1 MKKDW
6 ATSGLDL
13 HLELGR
19 DQPGH
24 GVRAGLE
31 SALREAVR
39 TGRLGPG
46 VRLPSSRA
54 LAADLGVAR
63 NTVAE
68 AYGQLVAEG
77 WLTAV
82 QGSGT
87 RVAGQAATG
96 LPTAAHSA
104 PAARQARAAGAPA
117 AGQAPVIGSPGAAS
131 SVPPGPR
138 VTPYRYSLRVGSPDL
153 SAFPRAA
160 WLAAARRALSAAP
173 SEAFGYGHPQG
184 RRELRAALA
193 EYLAR
198 ARGVR
203 AHPDRIVVCDGFGEG
218 LALLTRVLRARGATT
233 LAVEEYGL
241 PSARDTAVAA
251 GLRLAPLPVDGHGA
265 MADPA
270 SPASPASP
278 AGPAG
283 AALLTPAH
291 QFPLGAALAPGR
303 RTQFV
308 EWARDTGGLIIEDDY
323 DGEFRYDRQPVGAL
337 QALAPEHVVYAGSAS
352 KSLAPGF
359 RLGWLVLPAS
369 LVGEVTA
376 ARELTT
382 GPGSRLDQLTLA
394 EFITSGG
401 YDRHVRRSRLAYRR
415 RRDRLAA
422 ALGREAPRVRVT
434 GIAAGLHAL
443 CELPPGLTEDH
454 LVARAAARGL
464 EVEGLARYR
473 ATVSATNQA
482 TGSAT
487 NQTAGRATNQT
498 AGRATN
504 QTAGRATD
512 PATDAGRGQP
522 SRQALVIGYGSP
534 PEHSFSGAVARL
546 CAAFNDLA

>member
-31 SALREAVR
+31 TALREAVR

-87 RVAGQAATG
+87 RVAGQAAS
-96 LPTAAHSA
+96 LA
-104 PAARQARAAGAPA
+104 PAAHPAPAASQARAAGRAPT
-117 AGQAPVIGSPGAAS
+117 AGQAPVIGSPRAAS
-131 SVPPGPR
+131 SVPTSPR
-138 VTPYRYSLRVGSPDL
+138 VTAYRYSLRVGSPDL

-173 SEAFGYGHPQG
+173 SEAFGYGQPQG
-184 RRELRAALA
+184 RPELRAALA

-251 GLRLAPLPVDGHGA
+251 GLRLTTLPVDGHGA
-265 MADPA
+265 MAGPV
-270 SPASPASP
+270 
-278 AGPAG
+278 GPAG

-291 QFPLGAALAPGR
+291 QFPLGAALAPAR

-308 EWARDTGGLIIEDDY
+308 EWARDSGGLIIEDDY

-337 QALAPEHVVYAGSAS
+337 QALAPDHVAYAGSAS

-376 ARELTT
+376 ARELAT

-401 YDRHVRRSRLAYRR
+401 YDRHIRRSRLAYRR

-443 CELPPGLTEDH
+443 CELPPGLTEDQV
-454 LVARAAARGL
+454 VARAAARGL

-473 ATVSATNQA
+473 ATGSAANQA
-482 TGSAT
+482 T
-487 NQTAGRATNQT
+487 NR
-498 AGRATN
+498 
-504 QTAGRATD
+504 
-512 PATDAGRGQP
+512 ATDAGREHP
-522 SRQALVIGYGSP
+522 ARQALVIGYGSP

-546 CAAFNDLA
+546 CAALNDPA